1 MSFLVSL
8 YNKENTDENN
18 GAIIK
23 RVDIITENTKNLEL
37 KKLFK
42 TIENIIRSLRSSN
55 SIIQQ
60 IYVYYTYIELAAVYL
75 KLIIKVMEKKETLK
89 R

>member
-42 TIENIIRSLRSSN
+42 TIGNIIRSLRSSN